1 VSVCLNLI
9 KTSEVE
15 ADLITEDA
23 SEFVNLAIDSCDK
36 QKSETVKTH
45 ACKLLESMCD
55 NIDGSTTLAALFC
68 CNAINKV
75 FGKEITEEGFFGM
88 EPDPFLQT
96 TEPELIVDACLVA
109 LTVMSYL
116 LPERKDL
123 TEVFTD
129 TIERNVNEILERKP
143 ILPGFTKMQIV
154 KAVIMRSRLSLLIG
168 YYGDLLF
175 VKNFEAFKKST
186 SFLFESVS
194 VMEGPEKVV
203 GLQCIDTLKTITVD
217 SDVAK
222 RFLTFLPEIVQ
233 MIANLMATVNYPQF
247 FEFVLE
253 FGKFF
258 ARVLNE

>member
-1 VSVCLNLI
+1 M
-9 KTSEVE
+9 
-15 ADLITEDA
+15 
-23 SEFVNLAIDSCDK
+23 
-36 QKSETVKTH
+36 
-45 ACKLLESMCD
+45 ES
-55 NIDGSTTLAALFC
+55 
-68 CNAINKV
+68 
-75 FGKEITEEGFFGM
+75 
-88 EPDPFLQT
+88 DPFLQT
-96 TEPELIVDACLVA
+96 TEPELIVDASLVA

-186 SFLFESVS
+186 SFLFESVG

-233 MIANLMATVNYPQF
+233 MIANLMTTVNYPQF

-258 ARVLNE
+258 ARVLNEQILVIFEATVARVLNEQGQREKVSDSGIMRIGKCMNILRMIVEKQEYISAYADLFEQKLSPIYFFMANP